1 MKSLLA
7 AVSLALLVVAR
18 PVAAADDVAALEQ
31 AKTYFNAGAQAFE
44 AGSFKAAIQAFEQ
57 AYRLSPKPGI
67 IFSMAQAHRRQYYLD
82 KRPEHLLEA
91 IKEYRDYVTKVE
103 QGGRRADAA
112 EALAE
117 LEPIAARLD
126 PAAGAIPPVEVAPP
140 TRVMVSS
147 QTKGARVTLDGGAP
161 GAAPLIGD
169 VKPGKHVIRIE
180 ADGFFAEDREL
191 LAAEG
196 SLVAL
201 DISLRER
208 PARVSVDAASGAQIS
223 VDGRPAGTTPLVAPL
238 ELSSGRHLVTVIRN
252 GSRPYSEEIDLAR
265 GEQRHVRAS
274 LDTTGQRYA
283 SYAFLAAGAGGLV
296 AGGLFTGLAL
306 GAQHSARVVAD
317 ARTTGNISAQ
327 QLDDYNQAI
336 IRRDAW
342 KQAAGV
348 GFGAGA
354 LVIGT
359 GLVLFAFDHPTVGSA
374 PARLDDSSR
383 GSAPARPPAA
393 VPAEMSAVPLLSP
406 GFVGGELTA
415 RF

>member
-1 MKSLLA
+1 MRICLVA
-7 AVSLALLVVAR
+7 ASLALLAVAR
-18 PVAAADDVAALEQ
+18 PVAAAEDAAALAQ

-44 AGSFKAAIQAFEQ
+44 AGSFNAAIQAFEQ

-67 IFSMAQAHRRQYYLD
+67 VFSMAQAHRRQYYLD
-82 KRPEHLLEA
+82 KRPEHLREA
-91 IKEYRDYVTKVE
+91 IKEYREYVANVE

-117 LEPIAARLD
+117 LEPIVSRLD
-126 PAAGAIPPVEVAPP
+126 PAAGAVPVAEVAPP

-161 GAAPLIGD
+161 GGAPLIGD
-169 VKPGKHVIRIE
+169 VKPGKHVIHIE
-180 ADGFFAEDREL
+180 ADGFFGEDREL

-208 PARVSVDAASGAQIS
+208 PARVSVDAGSGAQIS
-223 VDGRPAGTTPLVAPL
+223 VDGRPAGTAPLSAPL
-238 ELSSGRHLVTVIRN
+238 ELASGRHLVTVTRN
-252 GSRPYSEEIDLAR
+252 GSRPHSEEIDLAR
-265 GEQRHVRAS
+265 GEARHVRAS
-274 LDTTGQRYA
+274 LETTGQRYA

-296 AGGLFTGLAL
+296 VGGVFTGLAL
-306 GAQHSARVVAD
+306 GAQHSARLVVD
-317 ARTTGNISAQ
+317 ARNVGNISAQ
-327 QLDDYNQAI
+327 QLDDYNQGI
-336 IRRDAW
+336 VRRDAW

-359 GLVLFAFDHPTVGSA
+359 GLVLFAFDHPTLGPV
-374 PARLDDSSR
+374 PARLDDSPR

-393 VPAEMSAVPLLSP
+393 VPAEMSAVPVFSP
-406 GFVGGELTA
+406 GFVGAELTA